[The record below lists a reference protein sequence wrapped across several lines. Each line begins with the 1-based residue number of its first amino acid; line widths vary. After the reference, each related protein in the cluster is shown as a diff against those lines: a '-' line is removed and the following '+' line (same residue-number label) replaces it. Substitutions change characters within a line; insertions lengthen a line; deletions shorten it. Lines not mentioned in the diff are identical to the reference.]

1 MSIFMS
7 IKRCGSIWV
16 WCDLRYH
23 TIRSDMRN
31 TFIVAMISHWVPFR
45 RDRVSHNS
53 ICNGTIGQV
62 RQHVLSINIVCQ
74 GHPEKKNSDNSILT
88 HVPGIPSDQNIV
100 FSTLY
105 SQLPISSEHK
115 FMSIIAR
122 VCNFGVW
129 EEFPFCLVSVITRV
143 RSTKLCWQDLKKC
156 LFYNWTSPL
165 QPPWGQKSWAEVVR
179 WPLLDCSPK
188 KVAIVDRW
196 PLYRGG
202 QQWKFNCSE
211 IYYSLKC
218 L

>member
-74 GHPEKKNSDNSILT
+74 GHPEKKNSDSSILT

-143 RSTKLCWQDLKKC
+143 RSTKLCWQDLKKM
-156 LFYNWTSPL
+156 SVL
-165 QPPWGQKSWAEVVR
+165 QLNLSLTATLRTKKLSWSSE
-179 WPLLDCSPK
+179 
-188 KVAIVDRW
+188 VAIVGLFAKKSGHCR
-196 PLYRGG
+196 
-202 QQWKFNCSE
+202 QVAVV
-211 IYYSLKC
+211 
-218 L
+218 